1 MKRIGMCAVLLLALA
16 VATPLWAA
24 GTVEEVTFYSD
35 ALGKDMPA
43 QVYLPDGYDTSGID
57 YPVVYFVHGMS
68 HDHLD
73 YAEIIDAAEQM
84 ISSGAMAPFILVKP
98 EAGCMPYV
106 DAGYP
111 VPVHSGLTN
120 SDLNG
125 DFEDYFVEDLIAW
138 VDTTYRTI
146 ANRDYRYVTG
156 HSWGGYSA
164 VRVGLRHTDL
174 FSKVASHA
182 GPLAYEPFA
191 MIFPAM
197 ISTEYPGGPPYDYR
211 PDAGLLSV
219 SMFAAAASFS
229 PNPTNPPFFVDLAL
243 DEWGELTPA
252 WNLMEANSDTRWAA
266 ELMADGWT
274 VDLYFDCGTIDDV
287 GADYSNMYFSGVL
300 QAIGAPF
307 TERWFEGDHWDH
319 IGERLAVQYTFF
331 MPLNATLELKPRV
344 LNGNNWWPLV
354 EAAIELPGDLD
365 VADIDTTT
373 LAITQINGEDLDEP
387 LRALV
392 ASDRSDVNGN
402 GRDDLTVWFWKPSL
416 LRLRADLGI
425 ADQEPFDVTVEGE
438 TVDELFFAATDEQR
452 AVHIEAARA
461 MPLWP
466 MTATTVA
473 D

>member
-1 MKRIGMCAVLLLALA
+1 MKRLATLAVLLLAAA
-16 VATPLWAA
+16 VAAPLWAA

-73 YAEIIDAAEQM
+73 YAEVIDAAEQM
-84 ISSGAMAPFILVKP
+84 MSSGAMAPFILVKP
-98 EAGCMPYV
+98 EAGCTPYV

-111 VPVHSGLTN
+111 VPMHSGLTN

-125 DFEDYFVEDLIAW
+125 DFEDYFAEDLISW
-138 VDTTYRTI
+138 VDTTYRTV
-146 ANRDYRYVTG
+146 ADRDHRFITG

-164 VRVGLRHTDL
+164 VRMGLRNTDL
-174 FSKVASHA
+174 FSRIASHA

-252 WNLMEANSDTRWAA
+252 WGLMAANSDTRWAA
-266 ELMADGWT
+266 ELMAAGWN
-274 VDLYFDCGTIDDV
+274 VDLYFDCGTLDDL
-287 GADYSNMYFSGVL
+287 GADYANMYFSNVL

-331 MPLNATLELKPRV
+331 MPMPATLELQPRV
-344 LNGNNWWPLV
+344 INARNWWIPV
-354 EAAIELPGDLD
+354 RASIELPGDLD
-365 VADIDTTT
+365 AATIDPSTI
-373 LAITQINGEDLDEP
+373 AITEINGVELDEP
-387 LRALV
+387 IPAIGMPDLTDL
-392 ASDRSDVNGN
+392 NGN
-402 GRDDLTVWFWKPSL
+402 GRTDLDVMFDKRDVL
-416 LRLRADLGI
+416 AAVAALGI
-425 ADQEPFDVTVEGE
+425 PARQPFDVTVEGE
-438 TVDELFFAATDEQR
+438 TEDEWFLAATDSLR
-452 AVHIEAARA
+452 WVGPRS
-461 MPLWP
+461 LSR
-466 MTATTVA
+466 
-473 D
+473 

>member
-1 MKRIGMCAVLLLALA
+1 VKRLAMCTVLMLALA

-73 YAEIIDAAEQM
+73 YAEIIDTAEQM
-84 ISSGAMAPFILVKP
+84 ISSGAIAPFILVKP
-98 EAGCMPYV
+98 EAGCMPYL

-125 DFEDYFVEDLIAW
+125 NFEDYFAEDLITW
-138 VDTTYRTI
+138 VDTTYRTL
-146 ANRDYRYVTG
+146 ADREHRFVTG
-156 HSWGGYSA
+156 HSWGGYSSM
-164 VRVGLRHTDL
+164 RVGLRHPDV
-174 FSKVASHA
+174 FSKVGSHA
-182 GPLAYEPFA
+182 GAVAFEPMG

-197 ISTEYPGGPPYDYR
+197 ISTEYPGGPPYEFR
-211 PDAGLLSV
+211 PDAGLLSI

-229 PNPTNPPFFVDLAL
+229 PNPANPPFFVDLAL
-243 DEWGELTPA
+243 DEWGQLTAA
-252 WNLMEANSDTRWAA
+252 WGAMAANSNTVWAA
-266 ELMADGWT
+266 ELSASGTPLDI
-274 VDLYFDCGTIDDV
+274 YFDCGTQDQY
-287 GADYSNMYFSGVL
+287 GANYMAQYFSGALRAMGV
-300 QAIGAPF
+300 PF
-307 TERWFEGDHWDH
+307 TERWFDGDHWDH
-319 IGERLAVQYTFF
+319 IAERLAVQYTFF
-331 MPLNATLELKPRV
+331 MPLPATLELAPRII
-344 LNGNNWWPLV
+344 NGHNWWPLV
-354 EAAIELPGDLD
+354 EASIELPGNLD
-365 VADIDTTT
+365 VADIDTAT

-392 ASDRSDVNGN
+392 ANDISDLNGN

-416 LRLRADLGI
+416 LRLLSELDIG
-425 ADQEPFDVTVEGE
+425 DHEPFDVTVEGE
-438 TVDELFFAATDEQR
+438 TVDEWFLAATDEQR
-452 AVHIEAARA
+452 AVHIEAVRT
-461 MPLWP
+461 MPVMPMWP
-466 MTATTVA
+466 AFI